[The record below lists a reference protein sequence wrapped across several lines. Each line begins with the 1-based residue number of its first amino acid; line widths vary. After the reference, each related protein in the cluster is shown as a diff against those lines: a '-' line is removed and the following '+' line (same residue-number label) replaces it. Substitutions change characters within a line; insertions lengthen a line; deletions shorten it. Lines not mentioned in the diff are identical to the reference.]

1 MLIAVRH
8 NRNQPH
14 GLRRNVAEG
23 RTAVGAELDHAKVR
37 ILHRIDPLLA
47 PGTLRLACFTP
58 IRDRGLSR
66 RSVSKA
72 DISQDVF
79 ETLFD
84 DNQGNVAETIRVFAG
99 KAVRYSE

>member
-1 MLIAVRH
+1 MLVAVRH

-14 GLRRNVAEG
+14 SLRRNVAER

-47 PGTLRLACFTP
+47 PRILRPAHLTP

-66 RSVSKA
+66 RGVSKA
-72 DISQDVF
+72 GVSQAVF

-84 DNQGNVAETIRVFAG
+84 DNQGNVTETIWVFAG
-99 KAVRYSE
+99 KAVQYGE